1 MSAQC
6 IGVSRVVVVSRHAL
20 VGELLV
26 ASLARHD
33 DLQPAGFASTIE
45 QAVALCLEQAPDVV
59 LMDYRMPGGTGL
71 DAAEQILQRLPRTRI
86 ILLAVDLSSEELLR
100 VVEAGVS
107 GLLPLDA
114 SLSSVLEALR
124 YATPTAMAVHPSF
137 LIPSFGADG
146 VSFDGPA
153 LTRRELQ
160 VLGILA
166 CGNDARAAARDLDI
180 SLNTCRGYIKSVLA
194 KLGAHSQLEAVA
206 TARNLRLIA

>member
-6 IGVSRVVVVSRHAL
+6 AGISRVVVVSRHAL

-33 DLQPAGFASTIE
+33 DLQPAGAAGTIGD
-45 QAVALCLEQAPDVV
+45 AVALCREQRPDVV
-59 LMDYRMPGGTGL
+59 LMDYRMPDGSGL
-71 DAAEQILQRLPRTRI
+71 DAAERILQSLPGARI
-86 ILLAVDLSSEELLR
+86 ILLADGLSSEELLR
-100 VVEAGVS
+100 AVEAGVS

-114 SLSSVLEALR
+114 ALSSVLEALR
-124 YATPTAMAVHPSF
+124 YACPTAMAVHPSF
-137 LIPSFGADG
+137 LIPSLGADG
-146 VSFDGPA
+146 VTFDGPS

-166 CGNDARAAARDLDI
+166 GGNDARAAARDLDI